1 MSTSHVTFRGAALTA
16 AALLS
21 LGGVAP
27 AAAQDDKPRPPD
39 QMSNIGGTLLGQ
51 PGTHV
56 DLGTGAPE
64 LPKKL
69 TGRSWVVADA
79 ESGAVLAAHNAHWK
93 LPPAS
98 TIKMLF
104 AQTLLPLFNKEE
116 KHKVA
121 PEELAELGEG
131 SSLVGIKENLTY
143 TVRELWL
150 GVFLRSGNDAVHVLS
165 HMNGGVDATVQ
176 AMNERARELG
186 AEDTHVVSP
195 DGYDAKGQTSSAYDL
210 TLFARAGMQNPDFR
224 EYAATPRAK
233 FPGGKKGK
241 KGKKREYFE
250 IQNTNRLLTGDVD
263 VDVYEG
269 IAGIKNGNTTN
280 AGATFTGVAER
291 DDRVLLVTVMHPD
304 ENESNAVYKE
314 AADLLDWGFKAAPAV
329 QPVGELVPPEGV
341 RPEDGAA
348 AGAGAGAGADEGSGK
363 NADGAPGEAGET
375 GGSAGSGEEPSA
387 AAGAESAVA
396 ADEEGGVGTA
406 LAITVGSVALLA
418 IVAFVIH
425 RRWPLPDLVGR
436 GRPGGAI
443 EQEAGQ
449 EVEPEDKGDGD
460 AEGAVDAPSGDA
472 ADVSAEKKLE

>member
-1 MSTSHVTFRGAALTA
+1 MTIRGAALA
-16 AALLS
+16 AAATLLS

-39 QMSNIGGTLLGQ
+39 QMSNVGGTLLGQ

-98 TIKMLF
+98 TLKMLF
-104 AQTLLPLFNKEE
+104 AETLLPLFNKEE
-116 KHKVA
+116 KHEVA
-121 PEELAELGEG
+121 AEELEGMGEG

-165 HMNGGVDATVQ
+165 AMNGGVDATVA

-224 EYAATPRAK
+224 AYAATPRAK
-233 FPGGKKGK
+233 FPGGKTGK
-241 KGKKREYFE
+241 KGKREYFE

-263 VDVYEG
+263 VDVYKG

-291 DDRVLLVTVMHPD
+291 DGRVLLVTVMHPD
-304 ENESNAVYKE
+304 EDESNAVYKE
-314 AADLLDWGFKAAPAV
+314 AGKLLDWGFKAAPAV
-329 QPVGELVPPEGV
+329 QPVGELVPPEGMG
-341 RPEDGAA
+341 PQDGAD
-348 AGAGAGAGADEGSGK
+348 AGQDSGK
-363 NADGAPGEAGET
+363 NADNSQGT
-375 GGSAGSGEEPSA
+375 AGSGDQPSA
-387 AAGAESAVA
+387 SDGAGPTA
-396 ADEEGGVGTA
+396 ADGEEEGGVGTA

-418 IVAFVIH
+418 IVAYVIH

-443 EQEAGQ
+443 EQQAGH
-449 EVEPEDKGDGD
+449 EVDPENERDGD
-460 AEGAVDAPSGDA
+460 AESAVDAPSGDA
-472 ADVSAEKKLE
+472 AEVSAEKKLE

>member
-1 MSTSHVTFRGAALTA
+1 MTIRGAALA
-16 AALLS
+16 AAATLLS

-27 AAAQDDKPRPPD
+27 AAAQDGKPRPPD

-64 LPKKL
+64 LPQKL

-93 LPPAS
+93 LAPAS
-98 TIKMLF
+98 TLKMLF
-104 AQTLLPLFNKEE
+104 AETLLPLFNKEE

-121 PEELAELGEG
+121 AEELEGMGEG

-165 HMNGGVDATVQ
+165 AMNGGVDATVQ
-176 AMNERARELG
+176 AMNDRARELG

-195 DGYDAKGQTSSAYDL
+195 DGYDEKGQTSSAYDL

-224 EYAATPRAK
+224 AYAATPRAK
-233 FPGGKKGK
+233 FPGGKTGK
-241 KGKKREYFE
+241 KGKREYFE
-250 IQNTNRLLTGDVD
+250 IQNTNRLLTGDVGL
-263 VDVYEG
+263 DVYKG

-291 DDRVLLVTVMHPD
+291 DGRVLLVTVMHPD
-304 ENESNAVYKE
+304 EDESNAVYKE
-314 AADLLDWGFKAAPAV
+314 AGKLLDWGFRAAPAV

-341 RPEDGAA
+341 REEEDAAA
-348 AGAGAGAGADEGSGK
+348 AGSGAGKNDGAGEDSGKDSGADD
-363 NADGAPGEAGET
+363 ATP
-375 GGSAGSGEEPSA
+375 A
-387 AAGAESAVA
+387 AA
-396 ADEEGGVGTA
+396 ADDEPEGGVGTA
-406 LAITVGSVALLA
+406 LAITIGSVALLA
-418 IVAFVIH
+418 IVAYVIH

-443 EQEAGQ
+443 EQEAGH
-449 EVEPEDKGDGD
+449 EVDPDDERDGD
-460 AEGAVDAPSGDA
+460 AEGAVDTLAGDSA
-472 ADVSAEKKLE
+472 EVAAEKKLE

>member
-1 MSTSHVTFRGAALTA
+1 MPTSHVTIRGAALA
-16 AALLS
+16 AAMLLS
-21 LGGVAP
+21 LAGVAP

-39 QMSNIGGTLLGQ
+39 QMSNVGGDLLGQ

-64 LPKKL
+64 LPGKL

-98 TIKMLF
+98 TLKMLF
-104 AQTLLPLFNKEE
+104 ADTLLPLFNKEE

-121 PEELAELGEG
+121 AEELEGMGEG

-165 HMNGGVDATVQ
+165 AMNGGVDATVQ
-176 AMNERARELG
+176 AMNDRARELG

-224 EYAATPRAK
+224 TYAATPRAK
-233 FPGGKKGK
+233 FPGGK

-263 VDVYEG
+263 LDVYEG
-269 IAGIKNGNTTN
+269 IAGIKNGNTTK

-291 DDRVLLVTVMHPD
+291 DGRVLLVTVMHPD
-304 ENESNAVYKE
+304 EGESNAVYKE
-314 AADLLDWGFKAAPAV
+314 AAKLLDWGFKAAPAV
-329 QPVGELVPPEGV
+329 QPVGELVPPEGL
-341 RPEDGAA
+341 RPEDGA
-348 AGAGAGAGADEGSGK
+348 EQGSGK
-363 NADGAPGEAGET
+363 NADGAPGKNGES
-375 GGSAGSGEEPSA
+375 GGSAGSGERPSASDGAEPAA
-387 AAGAESAVA
+387 AAG
-396 ADEEGGVGTA
+396 EEGGVGTA
-406 LAITVGSVALLA
+406 LAITVGSVVLLA
-418 IVAFVIH
+418 IVAYVIH

-436 GRPGGAI
+436 GRPSGAI
-443 EQEAGQ
+443 EQESGH
-449 EVEPEDKGDGD
+449 EVEPENERDGD
-460 AEGAVDAPSGDA
+460 PEGAVDAPSGDA
-472 ADVSAEKKLE
+472 AEVSTEKQLE

>member
-1 MSTSHVTFRGAALTA
+1 MPTSHVTIRGAALA
-16 AALLS
+16 AAATLLS

-39 QMSNIGGTLLGQ
+39 QMSNVGGTLLGQ

-56 DLGTGAPE
+56 DLGNGAPE

-98 TIKMLF
+98 TLKMLF
-104 AQTLLPLFNKEE
+104 AETLLPLFNKEE

-121 PEELAELGEG
+121 AEELEGMGEG
-131 SSLVGIKENLTY
+131 SSLVGIKEDLTY

-165 HMNGGVDATVQ
+165 AMNGGVDATVQ
-176 AMNERARELG
+176 AMNDRARELG

-224 EYAATPRAK
+224 AYAATPRAK
-233 FPGGKKGK
+233 FPGGK

-263 VDVYEG
+263 VDVYKG

-291 DDRVLLVTVMHPD
+291 DGRVLLVTVMHPD
-304 ENESNAVYKE
+304 EDESNAVYKE
-314 AADLLDWGFKAAPAV
+314 AGKLLDWGFKAAPAV
-329 QPVGELVPPEGV
+329 QPVGELVPPEGM
-341 RPEDGAA
+341 REEDGA
-348 AGAGAGAGADEGSGK
+348 GQDSGK
-363 NADGAPGEAGET
+363 NADGGQGT
-375 GGSAGSGEEPSA
+375 AGSGEQPSA
-387 AAGAESAVA
+387 SDGARPTA
-396 ADEEGGVGTA
+396 ADDGEEGGVGTA

-418 IVAFVIH
+418 IVAYVIH

-443 EQEAGQ
+443 EQEAGH
-449 EVEPEDKGDGD
+449 EVDPDDKGDGD
-460 AEGAVDAPSGDA
+460 AEGAVDALSGDA
-472 ADVSAEKKLE
+472 AEVPAEKKLE